1 MRSLWF
7 KLMGAFA
14 LVILIGVVTDAFL
27 VSRITSAQFNRYVTQ
42 SGQLWAR
49 QLAPSLADYYA
60 RTGSWQGVEV
70 ALGNPWMATAG
81 SSQSAQGRSQG
92 MGMNGMMGDEMGGM
106 MGREM
111 NDEMMGH
118 GMGDSMGMRGDDMLA
133 WMGLRLLLADE
144 NGQVVVDTA
153 STATGTRL
161 GAADLSAGTPL
172 LVDGRQV
179 GTLLALSTTAEVNT
193 PAGDFVSAVNRSTWL
208 AGLAAGMLA
217 LGLGLWLF
225 RQIVAPVRAVTTAAQ
240 HLAAGQLDRRVPV
253 TSQDEVG
260 QLARTFNQMA
270 EALARDRQ
278 LRQSM
283 MADIAHELRTPL
295 SIIQANLEAMLDGVL
310 PASPP
315 EIASL
320 HDETTLLS
328 RLVADLRLLSL
339 AEAGQLKL
347 ERAETDPGDLVKKV
361 VDRLATQA
369 HENEI
374 TLVTD
379 IAPNLPW
386 LEVDADRISQ
396 AIGNLVSNALRYT
409 PADGTVT
416 VRAYAGA
423 DDDQPAS
430 RWRTTKEEGRTA
442 DGRPRPALRPSGVSN
457 GSAVVINVS
466 DTGPGIAPADL
477 PHVFDRFYRADKS
490 RSRASGGSG
499 IGLAIVKQ
507 LVEAHGG
514 QVGVA
519 SQAGRGTTFT
529 ITLPSIATSTSPRRF
544 RPVQP
549 E

>member
-7 KLMGAFA
+7 KLMGAFV
-14 LVILIGVVTDAFL
+14 LVILIGVITDAFL
-27 VSRITSAQFNRYVTQ
+27 VNQITTAQFNRYVTQ
-42 SGQLWAR
+42 SGRLWTQ
-49 QLAPSLADYYA
+49 QLAPTLADYYA
-60 RTGSWQGVEV
+60 RTGSWQGVET
-70 ALGNPWMATAG
+70 ALRNPWMAAAG
-81 SSQSAQGRSQG
+81 NAQPPQGRSRWT
-92 MGMNGMMGDEMGGM
+92 GMNGMRGGM
-106 MGREM
+106 MDREM
-111 NDEMMGH
+111 DDEMMGR
-118 GMGDSMGMRGDDMLA
+118 GMNDSMGMRGDDMLA

-144 NGQVVVDTA
+144 SGQVVVDTA
-153 STATGTRL
+153 SVATGTRL
-161 GAADLSAGTPL
+161 SAADMSAGTPV

-179 GTLLALSTTAEVNT
+179 GTLLAVSTTADVTT
-193 PAGDFVSAVNRSTWL
+193 PAGDFVSAVNGSTWL
-208 AGLAAGMLA
+208 AGLAAGVLA
-217 LGLGLWLF
+217 LVLGLLLF

-260 QLARTFNQMA
+260 QLARTFNHMA

-278 LRQSM
+278 LRQTM

-361 VDRLATQA
+361 VDRMATQA

-409 PADGTVT
+409 PTGGTVT
-416 VRAYAGA
+416 VRAYIGA
-423 DDDQPAS
+423 ANPQSAS
-430 RWRTTKEEGRTA
+430 ARHPTKDER
-442 DGRPRPALRPSGVSN
+442 RP
-457 GSAVVINVS
+457 VIIIKVS

-519 SQAGRGTTFT
+519 SQAGQGTTFT

-544 RPVQP
+544 RPAQP

>member
-7 KLMGAFA
+7 KLMGAFV
-14 LVILIGVVTDAFL
+14 LVILVGVVTDAFL
-27 VSRITSAQFNRYVTQ
+27 VSQITTSQFNRYVTR
-42 SGQLWAR
+42 SGQLWAQ
-49 QLAPSLADYYA
+49 QLAPTLAGYYA
-60 RTGSWQGVEV
+60 RTGSWQGAENV
-70 ALGNPWMATAG
+70 LRNPWLGTMG
-81 SSQSAQGRSQG
+81 VAQPVERGRG
-92 MGMNGMMGDEMGGM
+92 NAWPGMMGDMWGGERNETWQMGPGMMGCDDGCGEDSEMGGM
-106 MGREM
+106 M
-111 NDEMMGH
+111 
-118 GMGDSMGMRGDDMLA
+118 GDDMLA

-144 NGQVVVDTA
+144 SGQVVVDTA
-153 STATGTRL
+153 SSATGTRL
-161 GAADLSAGTPL
+161 NAADLSAGTPV

-179 GTLLALSTTAEVNT
+179 GALLAVSTTADVTT
-193 PAGDFVSAVNRSTWL
+193 PAGDFVSALNRSTWL
-208 AGLAAGMLA
+208 AGLAAGVLALA
-217 LGLGLWLF
+217 LGLLLF

-240 HLAAGQLDRRVPV
+240 QLAAGQLDRRVPV

-260 QLARTFNQMA
+260 QLARAFNQMA

-278 LRQSM
+278 LRQTM

-310 PASPP
+310 STSPP

-361 VDRLATQA
+361 ADRMATQA
-369 HENEI
+369 GENEI

-379 IAPNLPW
+379 ITPNLPL

-409 PADGTVT
+409 PAGGTVT
-416 VRAYAGA
+416 VRAYVGVA
-423 DDDQPAS
+423 DHQPAS
-430 RWRTTKEEGRTA
+430 ERQTTKDERQTTVG
-442 DGRPRPALRPSGVSN
+442 GQRPALRPTGVSN
-457 GSAVVINVS
+457 GSAIVINVS
-466 DTGPGIAPADL
+466 DTGPGIAPEDL

-514 QVGVA
+514 QVGVT
-519 SQAGRGTTFT
+519 SQVGRGTTFT
-529 ITLPSIATSTSPRRF
+529 ITLPPN
-544 RPVQP
+544 
-549 E
+549 